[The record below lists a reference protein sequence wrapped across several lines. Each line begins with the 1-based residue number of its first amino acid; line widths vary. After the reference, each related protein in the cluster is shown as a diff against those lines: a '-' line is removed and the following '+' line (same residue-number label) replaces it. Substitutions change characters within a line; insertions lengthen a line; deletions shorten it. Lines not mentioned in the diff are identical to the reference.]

1 MTAERRVRVAVAGL
15 GGIGLM
21 HAQNVARHPRAEL
34 VAVASATPE
43 RAASVAGELGPG
55 VVALSHDELPASDVE
70 AVVLCCRARE
80 HVKYALPLLKA
91 GKHLLVEKP
100 GAITLADHDRLAAAA
115 AAAAGSIL
123 QIAYM
128 RRFDPLFSEA
138 RRIVAAGAIGEP
150 LVVRM
155 TSRDVDFDAGEDPF
169 PPGEDPADTGG
180 FALDMAVH
188 DYDTACW
195 MLGQRPVRVSV
206 ARQALAHPA
215 LLELGDFDN
224 GIITVE
230 FDGGGIATSHI
241 SRTCAFGHDIRAEI
255 MGREGS
261 VFVGNGAEGTGVTV
275 LDARS
280 GSRFPGDYQARFADA
295 FRAEIAHF
303 LDGCAAV
310 LSGAGDARGV
320 SVASGDGPPFAAAT
334 LDDDRR
340 AVEIGVAARASA
352 LQQRPLAVGE
362 DWPWTAVPGAPD
374 ETDAADEA
382 DAAASGQA
390 GRAA

>member
-43 RAASVAGELGPG
+43 RAAEVAATLGPG
-55 VVALSHDELPASDVE
+55 MQAFSHEQLPASDVE

-80 HVKYALPLLKA
+80 HVRYAFPLLAA
-91 GKHLLVEKP
+91 GKHLLLEKP
-100 GAITLADHDRLAAAA
+100 GATTLADHDRLRAAADA
-115 AAAAGSIL
+115 APDSVL

-138 RRIVAAGAIGEP
+138 HRLVAAGAIGEP

-155 TSRDVDFDAGEDPF
+155 TSRDVDFDVGEDPF

-206 ARQALAHPA
+206 ERQALAHPQ

-224 GIITVE
+224 GIITVG

-261 VFVGNGAEGTGVTV
+261 IFVGNGAEGTGVTV

-280 GSRFPGDYQARFADA
+280 GDRFPSDYQARFADA
-295 FRAEIAHF
+295 FRAEVAHF
-303 LDGCAAV
+303 VDTCAAA
-310 LSGAGDARGV
+310 LGGGGDGV
-320 SVASGDGPPFAAAT
+320 RVGSSVASGDGSLFAAAT
-334 LDDDRR
+334 LGDDRL
-340 AVEIGVAARASA
+340 AVETGVAARASA
-352 LQQRPLAVGE
+352 VQERPLTVGQ
-362 DWPWTAVPGAPD
+362 DWPWTPAATDPPGRPALP
-374 ETDAADEA
+374 
-382 DAAASGQA
+382 
-390 GRAA
+390 